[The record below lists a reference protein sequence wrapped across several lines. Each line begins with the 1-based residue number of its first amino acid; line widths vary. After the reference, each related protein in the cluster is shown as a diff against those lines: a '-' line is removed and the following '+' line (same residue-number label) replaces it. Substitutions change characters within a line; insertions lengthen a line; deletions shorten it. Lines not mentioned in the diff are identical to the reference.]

1 MIIAVAIWIDGKVE
15 SLPKPNRHHDII
27 LKFPPWEHEHGEQGF
42 IDDNHEFVTRKVAL
56 AIVNRKDQKLKSGK
70 FLNKYF
76 GLFSE
81 DLW

>member
-1 MIIAVAIWIDGKVE
+1 MIIAVAMFIDGKVE

-27 LKFPPWEHEHGEQGF
+27 RKFPLPDHEHGEQGF
-42 IDDNHEFVTRKVAL
+42 IDDKYGFLSRKAAL
-56 AIVNRKDQKLKSGK
+56 GLVQDEGQELRGQKLTAPGH
-70 FLNKYF
+70 